1 MDWKREA
8 ADKLRTYEA
17 KRTSIKISEERIERL
32 KSDITR
38 IRSASEDGTQ
48 VSGGTNVRDDVVVN
62 NIAEREEMRIAKEL
76 AKRSVEM
83 IETALKEL
91 DDTERLLLDR
101 FYIHRAK
108 GNVERLCE
116 ELAVEKTTV
125 YRWKDQALRHFTLAL
140 YGVVET

>member
-8 ADKLRTYEA
+8 ADKLRTYAA
-17 KRTSIKISEERIERL
+17 KKTSIQLSTEKIERL
-32 KSDITR
+32 ESDITR
-38 IRSASEDGTQ
+38 IRSASADGTP
-48 VSGGTNVRDDVVVN
+48 VAGGTNTRDDIVVN
-62 NIAEREEMRIAKEL
+62 NIAEREEMRVARENAQRSIEL
-76 AKRSVEM
+76 
-83 IETALKEL
+83 IDTALKEL
-91 DDTERLLLDR
+91 DETERLLLDR